1 MGTRKITTNQLK
13 RIINEVL
20 NEGFYYPIDSET
32 QKKFNEVCKNI
43 MYPHGSKEQLTEDQ
57 FIETLVNL
65 GKSCYKDI
73 NTQNDMMIK
82 LMGGDLYENKK
93 NYRNLN
99 ELRRLVKQIMNENAI
114 MSVST
119 GQNVVD
125 YEFNDNESENLIV
138 KYDDGTTE
146 IFSCDW
152 ADVSGLEGLDYHASS
167 SGGKGI
173 MYFYNNDGSK
183 VAEVET
189 YHGGNPDDYETEF
202 EEIIDIK
209 NS

>member
-1 MGTRKITTNQLK
+1 MTTKKIT
-13 RIINEVL
+13 
-20 NEGFYYPIDSET
+20 
-32 QKKFNEVCKNI
+32 
-43 MYPHGSKEQLTEDQ
+43 
-57 FIETLVNL
+57 
-65 GKSCYKDI
+65 
-73 NTQNDMMIK
+73 
-82 LMGGDLYENKK
+82 
-93 NYRNLN
+93 LN
-99 ELRRLVKQIMNENAI
+99 ELRKIVKQIMNENAI

-138 KYDDGTTE
+138 KYDDGSTE

-183 VAEVET
+183 VAKVKT
-189 YHGGNPDDYETEF
+189 YYGGNPDDYETEF